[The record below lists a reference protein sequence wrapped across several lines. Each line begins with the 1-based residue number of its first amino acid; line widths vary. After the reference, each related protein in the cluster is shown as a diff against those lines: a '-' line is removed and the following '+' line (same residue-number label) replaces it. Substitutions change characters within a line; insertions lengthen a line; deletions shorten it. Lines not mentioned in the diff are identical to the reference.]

1 MKVRLQLR
9 EAIAVEVEN
18 RKIRS
23 LYKWMSRVTGLKACW
38 IEGADE
44 DSHPVWGIIKRITG
58 NRFLVRSRQIAAAS
72 LLGASLT
79 MLSPGALAQNVDSVN
94 VSDLRGINGFSLNG
108 TNIDDRIGDNGTAF
122 GDINGDGYNDL
133 IIGAAGAN
141 ETYVVFGSS
150 DGFDSALDLSSLNG
164 ENGFVLKGSSGD
176 LSGSS
181 VASADINGDG
191 IDDLMTGASR
201 GSVGSDREGEVYVVF
216 GHTDGF
222 SSSIDVSLL
231 ADGSNGFV
239 MVGESGTNDYT
250 GSALSSGD
258 INGDGVED
266 VIIGA
271 PRNDTYNRGMVYVVF
286 GQTGAFAASLELE
299 TLDPGTTGF
308 KIAGEPIS
316 SGNGYFGYS
325 LGVGDIN
332 GDGIDDV
339 LAGGEFAYYYSGSA
353 AVVFGQTATFADT
366 VQVTEL
372 DGSDGF
378 QIESTTGYN
387 YLGASFSSGDI
398 NGDGYNDLIVG
409 ATGYS
414 RDYDGSGEVLVVF
427 GGTSFPSVIDD
438 TSLDGTNGFFFTGP
452 VANEYVGESL
462 SSTDLNGDGMD
473 EIIAGNSRLNESDG
487 AVYVIFGFDDTSV
500 SEFELSSLDGDNG
513 FAFYASDVDRLGTT
527 VATGDIDGDSMDEI
541 ILGAPSALGG
551 LGSNFV
557 FFNTMNQIISGN
569 EDFRVMASP
578 TSGAVFD
585 ELLGNFWTQ
594 GFTGSDA
601 PSGSDNVWTWDEDI
615 QAWAALSNQSIDN
628 LEAGKGFLFYIFSDD
643 SADGTPDGFPKRISV
658 SQFGGDGALNGATV
672 DAVSGL
678 GDGDF
683 FLAGNPFT
691 STIDWDSSAVSKTN
705 LSNTIYVYDA
715 ASSAWLTWNGTIGDA
730 NEGEIAPFQGF
741 FIQGSGGSG
750 SLSIGEGAI
759 SDSAGVFL
767 KEIPADPKIL
777 KIHAEAGDFTA
788 DAWLSFQEGGELGRD
803 DFDALSLKPFSS
815 SYLRVATI
823 IENQDELK
831 INALPIDYSEE
842 LYLPLSMSGLLDAET
857 AMLSFEG
864 LEDFEGWSIAIKDLE
879 TDTVYPIHEEEELE
893 LEIQRVN
900 EKATHASP
908 IVPNPVAAKSKT
920 DGHRFQLILTP
931 NTQVSSESEDAL
943 PAMLE
948 LQQNY
953 PNPFNPVTTINY
965 QLPQHS
971 RVRLEVFDLMGRKVS
986 TLIDGQSQ
994 AAGRYS
1000 VRFDASNLASGTYI
1014 YRLSAGRT
1022 HLTKKLTLIK

>member
-1 MKVRLQLR
+1 MKVKLQLR
-9 EAIAVEVEN
+9 DAIAAEVDN

-23 LYKWMSRVTGLKACW
+23 LYKWMSQVTGLKACW
-38 IEGADE
+38 IEGTDE

-58 NRFLVRSRQIAAAS
+58 NRFLVRSRQMAAAS
-72 LLGASLT
+72 LLGTSLT

-94 VSDLRGINGFSLNG
+94 VSDFRGINGFSFNG
-108 TNIDDRIGDNGTAF
+108 SNIYDRIGGSGLAV
-122 GDINGDGYNDL
+122 GDINEDGYNDL
-133 IIGAAGAN
+133 AIGAKGAN

-150 DGFDSALDLSSLNG
+150 DGFDSSFELSSLNG
-164 ENGFVLKGSSGD
+164 ENGFVIKGDSGD
-176 LSGSS
+176 RSGSS
-181 VASADINGDG
+181 VATADINGDG
-191 IDDLMTGASR
+191 IDDLMIGAYL
-201 GSVGSDREGEVYVVF
+201 GSVGGDSEGKVYVVF

-231 ADGSNGFV
+231 VDGSNGFV
-239 MVGESGTNDYT
+239 MVGEPGTSDNT
-250 GSALSSGD
+250 GAALSSGD

-271 PRNDTYNRGMVYVVF
+271 PKNDTYDRGMVYVVF
-286 GQTGAFAASLELE
+286 GQTGAFADTLQLE

-316 SGNGYFGYS
+316 AGKGYFGYS

-339 LAGGEFAYYYSGSA
+339 LAGGEFANYYYGSA

-366 VQVTEL
+366 VQVTDL

-378 QIESTTGYN
+378 QLGANIYYN
-387 YLGASFSSGDI
+387 YLGASLSSGDI
-398 NGDGYNDLIVG
+398 NGDGYDDLIVG
-409 ATGYS
+409 ATGAS
-414 RDYDGSGEVLVVF
+414 REYNYSGEVMVIF

-452 VANEYVGESL
+452 VANDYIAASV
-462 SSTDLNGDGMD
+462 SSTDLDGDGMD
-473 EIIAGNSRLNESDG
+473 EIIVGNSKLNADFG

-500 SEFELSSLDGDNG
+500 SEFEISSLDGANG
-513 FAFYASDVDRLGTT
+513 FTFLADDGKQLGAL

-541 ILGAPSALGG
+541 IMGGPSALGDKG
-551 LGSNFV
+551 TVFV
-557 FFNTMNQIISGN
+557 FFNTMNQVISGN

-601 PSGSDNVWTWDEDI
+601 PSGADNVWTWDEDI

-643 SADGTPDGFPKRISV
+643 SADGTPDGFPKRVSV
-658 SQFGGDGALNGATV
+658 SQFGGDGALNGGTV

-691 STIDWDSSAVSKTN
+691 STFDWDSSAVSKSN

-767 KEIPADPKIL
+767 KEIPSDPKIL
-777 KIHAEAGDFTA
+777 KIHAEAGDFTS
-788 DAWLSFQEGGELGRD
+788 DAWLSFQQGGELGRD

-831 INALPIDYSEE
+831 INALPVDHSEKMS
-842 LYLPLSMSGLLDAET
+842 LPLSMSGLLEVET
-857 AMLSFEG
+857 ATLSFEG
-864 LEDFEGWSIAIKDLE
+864 LEDFTGWSIAIHDLQTGQVMPITGE
-879 TDTVYPIHEEEELE
+879 QEVRLPIEQVQAKEMAQPSLPVPTSVKAKTDT
-893 LEIQRVN
+893 
-900 EKATHASP
+900 
-908 IVPNPVAAKSKT
+908 
-920 DGHRFQLILTP
+920 HRFELVLSPTATSVNNEP
-931 NTQVSSESEDAL
+931 VSNL
-943 PAMLE
+943 PQKVSLE
-948 LQQNY
+948 QNY
-953 PNPFNPVTTINY
+953 PNPFNPSTTISFAVPE
-965 QLPQHS
+965 QGL
-971 RVRLEVFDLMGRKVS
+971 VRLEVFDLLGRKVAELLNGP
-986 TLIDGQSQ
+986 TAPGNY
-994 AAGRYS
+994 AVG
-1000 VRFDASNLASGTYI
+1000 FDASKLSSGLYI
-1014 YRLSAGRT
+1014 YRLQVGSQV
-1022 HLTKKLTLIK
+1022 LTKKMTLIK

>member
-1 MKVRLQLR
+1 MR

-38 IEGADE
+38 VEGTDE
-44 DSHPVWGIIKRITG
+44 DSHPIWGIIKRITG
-58 NRFLVRSRQIAAAS
+58 NRFLVRSRQMAAAS

-94 VSDLRGINGFSLNG
+94 VSDLRGLNGFSVNG
-108 TNIDDRIGDNGTAF
+108 TVLDDRIGGYGTAV

-133 IIGAAGAN
+133 IVGAAISEEA
-141 ETYVVFGSS
+141 YVVFGSS
-150 DGFDSALDLSSLNG
+150 EGFDSALDLSSLNG
-164 ENGFVLKGSSGD
+164 DNGFVLKGGGGFGNSA
-176 LSGSS
+176 
-181 VASADINGDG
+181 ASADINGDG
-191 IDDLMTGASR
+191 IDDLLVGAHLGSTGR
-201 GSVGSDREGEVYVVF
+201 VYVVF
-216 GHTDGF
+216 GHTNGF
-222 SSSIDVSLL
+222 SSSMTVGLSV
-231 ADGSNGFV
+231 DGSNGFV
-239 MVGESGTNDYT
+239 MEGESGSDDYT
-250 GSALSSGD
+250 GYALSSGD

-271 PRNDTYNRGMVYVVF
+271 PKNGDTYYQGTVYVVF
-286 GQTGAFAASLELE
+286 GQTDAFASSLQLE

-308 KIAGEPIS
+308 KIAGNPIS
-316 SGNGYFGYS
+316 SGFGYFGYA
-325 LGVGDIN
+325 LGAGDIN

-339 LAGGEFAYYYSGSA
+339 FAGGERAFDYYGSA

-366 VQVTEL
+366 VQITSL

-378 QIESTTGYN
+378 QIGGTIYYN

-398 NGDGYNDLIVG
+398 NGDGYDDLIVG

-414 RDYDGSGEVLVVF
+414 REYDSSGEVMVIF
-427 GGTSFPSVIDD
+427 GGTSFPSIIDD
-438 TSLDGTNGFFFTGP
+438 TSLDGTNGFFFKGP
-452 VANEYVGESL
+452 VASDYIGESVA
-462 SSTDLNGDGMD
+462 SADLDGDGMD
-473 EIIAGNSRLNESDG
+473 EIIVGHSRLNSSDG

-500 SEFELSSLDGDNG
+500 SEFEISSLDGDNG
-513 FAFYASDVDRLGTT
+513 FAFHANDVDRLGAR

-541 ILGAPSALGG
+541 IMGAPSALGG
-551 LGSNFV
+551 LGSTFV

-569 EDFRVMASP
+569 EDYRVMASP

-585 ELLGNFWTQ
+585 ELLGDFWTQ
-594 GFTGSDA
+594 GFTGSDY
-601 PSGSDNVWTWDEDI
+601 PGGDDNVWTWDEDV
-615 QAWAALSNQSIDN
+615 QAWAALSNQSIDH

-643 SADGTPDGFPKRISV
+643 DLNEAGDAGFPKRISV
-658 SQFGGDGALNGATV
+658 SQFGGDGALNDGTV

-691 STIDWDSSAVSKTN
+691 STIDWDSTAVSKTN

-715 ASSAWLTWNGTIGDA
+715 AASAWLTWNGTIGDA

-750 SLSIGEGAI
+750 SLSIGDGAI

-777 KIHAEAGDFTA
+777 KIHAEAGDVTA

-831 INALPIDYSEE
+831 INALPIDHSEE
-842 LYLPLSMSGLLDAET
+842 LYLPLSMSGLLEAET

-900 EKATHASP
+900 EKTTHASP

-943 PAMLE
+943 PAELE

-965 QLPQHS
+965 QVPQHS

-1000 VRFDASNLASGTYI
+1000 VRFDASSLASGTYI